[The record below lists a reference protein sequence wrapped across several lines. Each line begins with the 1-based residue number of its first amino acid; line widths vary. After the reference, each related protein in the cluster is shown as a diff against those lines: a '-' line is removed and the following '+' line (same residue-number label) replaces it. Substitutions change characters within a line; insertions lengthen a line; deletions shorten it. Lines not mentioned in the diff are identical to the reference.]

1 MNVKSSE
8 KIDQQK
14 LLREL
19 AEHNK
24 HGYTFAV
31 NLPKDENE
39 YSKTLIGASPELL
52 VSRHGMQ
59 VISNPLAGSRPRSED
74 PVEDKRRAEE
84 LLSSPKDLHEH
95 AVVVESVAAALRPYC
110 HILHVPEKP
119 SVIHSEAM
127 WHLSTEVKGELK
139 DPNTSSL
146 ELAIALHPTPAVC
159 GTPMEEAREAIQKIE
174 PFDREFFTGML
185 GWSDLNGDGEWI
197 VTIRCAEVQE
207 NTLRLYAGA
216 GVVAESKPEDELAE
230 TSAKFQTM
238 LKALGLRDN
247 SLNEK

>member
-1 MNVKSSE
+1 M
-8 KIDQQK
+8 
-14 LLREL
+14 
-19 AEHNK
+19 
-24 HGYTFAV
+24 
-31 NLPKDENE
+31 NLPKDEKEN
-39 YSKTLIGASPELL
+39 SKTLIGASPELL
-52 VSRHGMQ
+52 VSRNGMQ

-74 PVEDKRRAEE
+74 IVEDKRRAEE

-95 AVVVESVAAALRPYC
+95 AVVVEAVATSSVLSYITCPK
-110 HILHVPEKP
+110 KP

-146 ELAIALHPTPAVC
+146 QLAIALHPTPAVC
-159 GTPMEEAREAIQKIE
+159 GTPMEKAREAIQHIE

-216 GVVAESKPEDELAE
+216 GVVAESKPRDELAE

-238 LKALGLRDN
+238 LKALGLRDS

>member
-1 MNVKSSE
+1 MF
-8 KIDQQK
+8 
-14 LLREL
+14 R
-19 AEHNK
+19 
-24 HGYTFAV
+24 
-31 NLPKDENE
+31 
-39 YSKTLIGASPELL
+39 
-52 VSRHGMQ
+52 
-59 VISNPLAGSRPRSED
+59 
-74 PVEDKRRAEE
+74 
-84 LLSSPKDLHEH
+84 
-95 AVVVESVAAALRPYC
+95 
-110 HILHVPEKP
+110 KP

-139 DPNTSSL
+139 NPNTSSL

-159 GTPMEEAREAIQKIE
+159 GTPMEEAREAIQQIE

-238 LKALGLRDN
+238 LKALGLNDS